1 MKYSAQIE
9 PVKNQLVS
17 AQSIL
22 IVMPATT
29 NVDKLAS
36 GLALMLALKQ
46 AGKQVEVVTEDTLR
60 VSHTN
65 LFGVGEVKNQ
75 IVGGSVTGSVGGTFT
90 LTLEGVV
97 DESGN
102 VNSEK
107 LDYYQEGS
115 NLQLIFTIPQGKK
128 FEPTRI
134 TTAHSGGG
142 EGGSVS
148 YNMIFVIGA
157 GNLQELGTI
166 YTQNQ
171 SLFVPG
177 QLVNIDMS
185 QTNAQYGGTNI
196 VDVNAS
202 SVSEMVAQILPDLGL
217 TMTEDTATNLLT
229 GIYDA
234 TQNMSVNVKP
244 DTFVAASTAMQAGGK
259 LPIENVANQG
269 FVNQPQ
275 QYVQPQQL
283 GVNPVS
289 QSAAPQ
295 QQQIPVVMDQPQT
308 SQAQPIP
315 VVVDQQP
322 QQMQNTPPVLTAEPQ
337 PQQQSNPGVTIPP
350 MNNSNFDLRQVF
362 NLPFDPVTG
371 QTSSAPQNPIN
382 SPVQNQPLPS
392 AEEIP
397 QGEAVTTGNPE
408 VQNPA
413 PDWLVPKIYKSGN

>member
-1 MKYSAQIE
+1 MKYSAQVE

-17 AQSIL
+17 AQSVL

-46 AGKQVEVVTEDTLR
+46 AGKQVEVVTQDTLR

-65 LFGVGEVKNQ
+65 LFGVGDVKNQ
-75 IVGGSVTGSVGGTFT
+75 IVGGSTTGSVGGTFT

-102 VNSEK
+102 VTSEK
-107 LDYYQEGS
+107 LDYYQEGN

-134 TTAHSGGG
+134 TTAHAGGG
-142 EGGSVS
+142 EGGSGG
-148 YNMIFVIGA
+148 YNLIFVIGA
-157 GNLQELGTI
+157 DNLQELGTI

-177 QLVNIDMS
+177 QLINIDMS

-202 SVSEMVAQILPDLGL
+202 SVSEMMAQLLSDLGL
-217 TMTEDTATNLLT
+217 TMTEDIATNLLT

-234 TQNMSVNVKP
+234 TQNMSMNVKP

-289 QSAAPQ
+289 QPAAQPQ
-295 QQQIPVVMDQPQT
+295 PQSIPVVMDQPQT
-308 SQAQPIP
+308 QPQNTTP
-315 VVVDQQP
+315 VLPNEPQQP
-322 QQMQNTPPVLTAEPQ
+322 TQATPSVPM
-337 PQQQSNPGVTIPP
+337 PP

-371 QTSSAPQNPIN
+371 QAGAAPQNPIQ

-397 QGEAVTTGNPE
+397 QGEIVTTGNPE

>member
-1 MKYSAQIE
+1 MKRMKYSSQVESI
-9 PVKNQLVS
+9 KNQLVS

-22 IVMPATT
+22 IALPATT
-29 NVDKLAS
+29 NTDKLAS

-46 AGKQVEVVTEDTLR
+46 AGKQVELVTQDTLR

-65 LFGVGEVKNQ
+65 LFGIGDVKNQ
-75 IVGGSVTGSVGGTFT
+75 IIGASSTAGIGGTFT

-97 DESGN
+97 DENGN

-115 NLQLIFTIPQGKK
+115 NLQLIFSIPQGKK

-134 TTAHSGGG
+134 TTSHSGGG
-142 EGGSVS
+142 NSNSGF
-148 YNMIFVIGA
+148 NLIFILGVD
-157 GNLQELGTI
+157 NLQELGVI

-171 SLFVPG
+171 SLFAPG
-177 QLVNIDMS
+177 QLINIDNS
-185 QTNAQYGGTNI
+185 QTNAQFGGANI
-196 VDVNAS
+196 VDTNAS
-202 SVSEMVAQILPDLGL
+202 SVSEMMAQILPDLGL
-217 TMTEDTATNLLT
+217 TISEDIATNLLT

-234 TQNMSVNVKP
+234 TQNMSMNVKP

-283 GVNPVS
+283 GVNP
-289 QSAAPQ
+289 APQ
-295 QQQIPVVMDQPQT
+295 NSPQTIPVVMG
-308 SQAQPIP
+308 
-315 VVVDQQP
+315 QQP
-322 QQMQNTPPVLTAEPQ
+322 QHQNPAPAIAVEPSIEQPQPPV
-337 PQQQSNPGVTIPP
+337 NMPP
-350 MNNSNFDLRQVF
+350 MANSNFDLRQVF
-362 NLPFDPVTG
+362 NLPFDPITG
-371 QTSSAPQNPIN
+371 QTGPAPTQNTVQ

-408 VQNPA
+408 IQNPA